1 MPHVIYSW
9 GIPDKQTMDG
19 IFTLH
24 NHIFANAD
32 ELVEKVSLRPN
43 VLFVVAIEEDKIV
56 GYKIGYSLSAN
67 RYYSWYGA
75 VQEEYRGRG
84 IASKLMELQ
93 HQLVKD
99 AGYETIETKTRNKW
113 RSMLILN
120 IKHGFDI
127 TNTFTDDDGIHRI
140 ELEKKLLDH

>member
-1 MPHVIYSW
+1 MPNVHYFW
-9 GIPDKQTMDG
+9 GLPDEQTMDG
-19 IFTLH
+19 ILHLH
-24 NHIFANAD
+24 NQIFANSD
-32 ELVEKVSLRPN
+32 ELSKKVRLRPN
-43 VLFVVAIEEDKIV
+43 ILFIVAIEENKVV
-56 GYKIGYSLSAN
+56 GYKIGYSLSVD

-75 VQEEYRGRG
+75 VHEEHRGKG

-93 HQLVKD
+93 HRLVKE
-99 AGYETIETKTRNKW
+99 ARYKTIETKTRNKW
-113 RSMLILN
+113 RNMLILN